1 MVKCRNSRRKGTSGI
16 ADVAA
21 VAALLGY
28 NAHEWREREGECTKE
43 RKGEEEK
50 KKYRGQSVV
59 RIR

>member
-28 NAHEWREREGECTKE
+28 NAHEWREGECTKE

-50 KKYRGQSVV
+50 KYRGQSVV